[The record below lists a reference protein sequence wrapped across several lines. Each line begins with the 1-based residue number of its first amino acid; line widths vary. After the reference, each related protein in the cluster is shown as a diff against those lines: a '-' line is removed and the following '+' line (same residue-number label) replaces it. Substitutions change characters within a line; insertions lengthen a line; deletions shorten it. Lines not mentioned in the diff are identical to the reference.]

1 MAKTK
6 IGING
11 FGRIGRQVLKALIE
25 KHGNTFD
32 IVGINDLVPAAT
44 NAHLFKYDSNYGRF
58 KGTVSVDGSD
68 LVINGDKI
76 KIFAQRDPAQIPWGD
91 VGADIVIESTGLF
104 TDGEKAKAH
113 ITAGAKK
120 VIISA
125 PAKKEDITIVMGV
138 NEDKYDSSKHTI
150 ISNASCTTNGLA
162 PVAKVLHEQFG
173 IERGFLTTVHS
184 YTNSQKL
191 LDLAAPDLRD
201 ARAAALN
208 IVPSATGAA
217 RAVGLVI
224 PELVG
229 KFTGMAFR
237 VPVADVSAVDLT
249 VKTAKATTYKDICAA
264 MKAAA
269 DGPLKGILGYTEEEV
284 VSSYFIHDSRSSIF
298 DAGAGI
304 ELNANFFKVVSW
316 YDNEWGYSC
325 RVIDL
330 IAHMARKEGLL
341 K

>member
-11 FGRIGRQVLKALIE
+11 FGRIGRQVLKVLIE

-58 KGTVSVDGSD
+58 KGTVSVEGSD

-173 IERGFLTTVHS
+173 IEKGFLTTVHS

-237 VPVADVSAVDLT
+237 VPTSTVSVVDFTAILGKNTT
-249 VKTAKATTYKDICAA
+249 VEEINGY
-264 MKAAA
+264 MKQYAE
-269 DGPLKGILGYTEEEV
+269 GSMKGILDYTEEEL
-284 VSSYFIHDSRSSIF
+284 VSVDLKGDEHSSIF
-298 DAGAGI
+298 SAKETLVLGG
-304 ELNANFFKVVSW
+304 NFIKVVSW
-316 YDNEWGYSC
+316 YDNEWGYSN
-325 RVIDL
+325 RVGDL
-330 IAHMARKEGLL
+330 AAYIAARL
-341 K
+341 